1 MSAANKSPP
10 QPAKRSLGSDI
21 GLVWTVDSD
30 QAERTHTVYPRSA
43 NRGAGRSSRQ
53 GLDYSWGRTFT
64 RFDRYLYAIGG
75 DELLAQQAG
84 VKVDRIKII
93 TFAIAGMFC
102 GLAALFL
109 ATRLGSPHPRTGGNI
124 LFPAVTAVAVGGVAL

>member
-1 MSAANKSPP
+1 
-10 QPAKRSLGSDI
+10 
-21 GLVWTVDSD
+21 LVWFGPLT
-30 QAERTHTVYPRSA
+30 RTRLSELTGFTRGQA

-93 TFAIAGMFC
+93 TCAIAGMFC
-102 GLAALFL
+102 RLAALFL
-109 ATRLGSPHPRTGGNI
+109 ATRLGSAHRRTGGNI
-124 LFPAVTAVAVGGVAL
+124 LFPAVTAVGGVAL